1 MEHTSPR
8 AFTLIELLV
17 VVAIVAL
24 LVGILLPALGKV
36 REAAWRIQCLSNM
49 RSIGQSMAIYA
60 QNNDGHYFPN
70 HHPLGTPTAVPDP
83 PHTEW
88 YELLADET
96 DFTLDAMVSPADPH
110 KSLQID
116 HGGGDLE
123 PMISYSIN
131 GYFEVIGN
139 TLDLLLRPSATITH
153 GLRGDD
159 DIEGS
164 AGFPSGPIPEADVH
178 FAFHPWDPP
187 PANWWDEIATER
199 FGGSGNYLFADAH
212 ADFLSPSELTAELA
226 QPGTAFK
233 SAR

>member
-1 MEHTSPR
+1 MEHNNPR

-17 VVAIVAL
+17 VIGIIAL
-24 LVGILLPALGKV
+24 LVGIILPILSTA
-36 REAAWRIQCLSNM
+36 REAARRTQCLANM
-49 RSIGQSMAIYA
+49 RSIGQSMALYA
-60 QNNDGHYFPN
+60 HNYDGHYFPN
-70 HHPLGTPTAVPDP
+70 HHPLGTPAAVPDP
-83 PHTEW
+83 PHIEW

-96 DFTLDAMVSPADPH
+96 DFTLEAMVSPADPH

-139 TLDLLLRPSATITH
+139 TQDHVRRPSATVTH

-159 DIEGS
+159 DIEAS
-164 AGFPSGPIPEADVH
+164 AGYPSGPIPEADVH

-187 PANWWDEIATER
+187 PANWWDEIAIER
-199 FGGSGNYLFADAH
+199 YRGSGNYLYADTH
-212 ADFLSPSELTAELA
+212 AEFLPPPRLTAGLA
-226 QPGTAFK
+226 EPGPAFK
-233 SAR
+233 PER